1 MVQRLSEISMKVRNY
16 WRDEQMRYYSTQ
28 RPITPGSYPAPA
40 FNQVTAIHN
49 YDSRTYC
56 EEIGRE
62 ARGYIE
68 YGHPL
73 HPEVAIDFELT
84 PPPSKIKKIR
94 FIGMDSWRCMIFEDE
109 SGKLWKYTEPGER
122 PMERHDRLY
131 SSTNN
136 ALDGEPCWPM
146 MPDIDYQIEAD
157 NQDTK

>member
-1 MVQRLSEISMKVRNY
+1 
-16 WRDEQMRYYSTQ
+16 MRYYSTQ
-28 RPITPGSYPAPA
+28 RPITPGSYPEPA

-94 FIGMDSWRCMIFEDE
+94 FIG
-109 SGKLWKYTEPGER
+109 
-122 PMERHDRLY
+122 H
-131 SSTNN
+131 
-136 ALDGEPCWPM
+136 
-146 MPDIDYQIEAD
+146 
-157 NQDTK
+157 

>member
-1 MVQRLSEISMKVRNY
+1 MIPGPIVRK
-16 WRDEQMRYYSTQ
+16 S
-28 RPITPGSYPAPA
+28 A
-40 FNQVTAIHN
+40 
-49 YDSRTYC
+49 
-56 EEIGRE
+56 GRHG
-62 ARGYIE
+62 GYIE

-94 FIGMDSWRCMIFEDE
+94 FIGMDSWRCMIFEDRIRKAVE
-109 SGKLWKYTEPGER
+109 IYGAGRTSDGTSRTAYIHLQ
-122 PMERHDRLY
+122 
-131 SSTNN
+131 NN